1 MSLTEPLKIT
11 HKTFR
16 LLHQII
22 QDTLHQIRQA
32 QLLMIASSLAYTTI
46 LSIIPLLAVSFA
58 VFQAFGGMQ
67 KVYEVIEPLIL
78 SNLAEGTGHE
88 VIDFMRSFIA
98 NIHTGVLGL
107 TGFIGL
113 IITTMSLLLSIE
125 KSINKVWETKISRH
139 FFHRVAIYWFIIT
152 IGPLALS
159 IAVGLATS
167 QDIPIWKIFPQ
178 GSGLY
183 IIAVG
188 IFYSIYKWTPQTR
201 VDWRSALISSVITAI
216 VWNVARS
223 CYSIYT
229 SQVLTYHKIYGSL
242 GAIPIVLLW
251 IYILWIIVLSGVALT
266 VALQKNLFSEHRS

>member
-1 MSLTEPLKIT
+1 MSPNDLLPIT
-11 HKTFR
+11 HRAWKV
-16 LLHQII
+16 LHQII
-22 QDTLHQIRQA
+22 QDTLQQFKRA

-67 KVYEVIEPLIL
+67 KVYGVIEPLIL

-88 VIDFMRSFIA
+88 VVDFMRSFIA

-113 IITTMSLLLSIE
+113 IVTTMSLLLSIE
-125 KSINKVWETKISRH
+125 KAINKVWETQISRH
-139 FFHRVAIYWFIIT
+139 LFHRIAIYWFIIT

-167 QDIPIWKIFPQ
+167 QNVPIWKIFPQ

-188 IFYSIYKWTPQTR
+188 IFYSIYKWTPQTQ
-201 VDWRSALISSVITAI
+201 VNWRSALISSVITAI

-223 CYSIYT
+223 CYSLYT

-251 IYILWIIVLSGVALT
+251 IYILWIIVLSGVALS
-266 VALQKNLFSEHRS
+266 VALQKNLFQETKT